1 MSVALASFVQQSGAR
16 SSLDLVIGGARC
28 GGCLAKIENGLGSL
42 PDVFEARMNL
52 STARLHLAWQGGPER
67 ADGFAQRLHDMG
79 FSAGPYIADQAD
91 AADRAQ
97 SRRLLLAMA
106 AAAFGLM
113 NVMILSIAVW
123 SGGDEMS
130 AATQSFLHWLSAA
143 IALPVA
149 AFSGRPF
156 FASAWQALAAKT
168 TNMDVPISLAIL
180 LACGLSLWE
189 TVHWSRATGETHT
202 YFDAALMLI
211 FLLLVGRVL
220 DARLRAR
227 TGLAARQLAAL
238 QVHNARRITG
248 ANAVETVPT
257 TELVPGDRVL
267 VASGD
272 RVPADG
278 IILIGESQLD
288 AALVT
293 GETAL
298 QAVGPGTALYSGTIN
313 RGAPLTIEIRKASA
327 DSFLADI
334 AAMVDAGQQT
344 QARYVRLADR
354 AARAYVPVVHSLA
367 LLTFIGWLVVG
378 GTPRTAILNAIAV
391 LIITCPCALGLA
403 VPAVQVVAVGR
414 LFTKGILIRS
424 GDALE
429 RLATVRHIV
438 FDKTGTLTEGRV
450 RADVSGLSGDDLA
463 LIAALARHSTHPSAD
478 ALHGFATT
486 LDAQD
491 VQEVAGHGLQGR
503 VAGHAVQLGQARFV
517 GSRKDRPGLW
527 ARIDARDP
535 VHIPVEDQIRPEAA
549 ATISALKA
557 AGLSLSIVSGDA
569 QQTVEAVGAALGID
583 MLSARVEPAGKLQ
596 SISALQDQGYPVLM
610 VGDGLND
617 APALAHADASAAL
630 ASGTEI
636 SRSASDIVLQG
647 DTLAGLPFAVDI
659 ARAAKRRV
667 VENFGLA
674 IGYNM
679 LAVPLAVFGYV
690 TPLIAA
696 IAMSASSLIV
706 TLNALRMRRVGEY
719 SGPSHPGQRTP
730 LAQAQG
736 DV

>member
-1 MSVALASFVQQSGAR
+1 MSVALASFVHQSGAR

-28 GGCLAKIENGLGSL
+28 GGCLVKIENGLGSL
-42 PDVFEARMNL
+42 PEVSEARMNL
-52 STARLHLAWQGGPER
+52 SSARLHLVWQGGPER
-67 ADGFAQRLHDMG
+67 ADGFAQRLRDMG

-91 AADRAQ
+91 AADRDQ

-156 FASAWQALAAKT
+156 FASAWQALRAKT

-189 TVHWSRATGETHT
+189 TVFWNRATGDTHT

-220 DARLRAR
+220 DGRLRAR

-238 QVHNARRITG
+238 QVQNARRITG
-248 ANAVETVPT
+248 DNAVETVPT
-257 TELVPGDRVL
+257 TALLPGDRVL

-278 IILIGESQLD
+278 VILIGESQMD

-298 QAVGPGTALYSGTIN
+298 QAVGPGSALYSGTIN

-344 QARYVRLADR
+344 QARYIRLADR

-367 LLTFIGWLVVG
+367 LLTFIGWLIVG

-414 LFTKGILIRS
+414 LFSKGILIRS

-429 RLATVRHIV
+429 RLATVRHV
-438 FDKTGTLTEGRV
+438 MFDKTGTLTVGHV
-450 RADVSGLSGDDLA
+450 RADGEGFSAEDLA
-463 LIAALARHSTHPSAD
+463 FIAALARHSTHPSAD
-478 ALHGFATT
+478 AMHGFATT
-486 LDAQD
+486 FDAQD
-491 VQEVAGHGLQGR
+491 VQEVTGQGLQGR
-503 VAGHAVQLGQARFV
+503 VAGHAVRLGQARFV
-517 GSRKDRPGLW
+517 GLAEDEAGLW
-527 ARIDARDP
+527 ARIDGRGP

-549 ATISALKA
+549 STISALRS
-557 AGLSLSIVSGDA
+557 AGLTLSIVSGDA
-569 QQTVEAVGAALGID
+569 QPTVDAVGASLGID
-583 MLSARVEPAGKLQ
+583 RLSARVEPAGKLRA
-596 SISALQDQGYPVLM
+596 ISALQDRGYPVLM

-636 SRSASDIVLQG
+636 SRSAADIVLQG
-647 DTLAGLPFAVDI
+647 DTLAGLPFAVHI

-667 VENFGLA
+667 IENFGLA

-679 LAVPLAVFGYV
+679 LAVPLAIFGYV

-706 TLNALRMRRVGEY
+706 TLNALRMRRVGDY
-719 SGPSHPGQRTP
+719 PGPSHPGQKTP
-730 LAQAQG
+730 AAETERRA
-736 DV
+736 

>member
-1 MSVALASFVQQSGAR
+1 MSVALASFVHRSGAR
-16 SSLDLVIGGARC
+16 SSLDLVVGGARC

-42 PDVFEARMNL
+42 PDVSEARMNL
-52 STARLHLAWQGGPER
+52 STARLHLVWQGGPEQ
-67 ADGFAQRLHDMG
+67 ADGFAQRLHAMG
-79 FSAGPYIADQAD
+79 FSVGPYIADQAD
-91 AADRAQ
+91 TADRAQ

-156 FASAWQALAAKT
+156 FASAWQGLRVKT

-189 TVHWSRATGETHT
+189 TVFWNRAAGDTHT

-238 QVHNARRITG
+238 QVQNARRITG
-248 ANAVETVPT
+248 DNTVETVPT
-257 TELVPGDRVL
+257 TQLIPGDRVL
-267 VASGD
+267 VASGE

-278 IILIGESQLD
+278 VILTGDSHLN

-298 QAVGPGTALYSGTIN
+298 QAVGPGDALYSGTIN

-354 AARAYVPVVHSLA
+354 AARAYVPIVHSLA
-367 LLTFIGWLVVG
+367 LLTFFGWLIVG

-414 LFTKGILIRS
+414 LFTKGVLIRS

-438 FDKTGTLTEGRV
+438 FDKTGTLTKGQI
-450 RADVSGLSGDDLA
+450 RADVSGLAKEDLA
-463 LIAALARHSTHPSAD
+463 LIGALARHSTHPSAD
-478 ALHGFATT
+478 SLHDFATT
-486 LDAQD
+486 LTAQD
-491 VQEVAGHGLQGR
+491 VQEVTGHGLQGC
-503 VAGHAVQLGQARFV
+503 VAGHAVRLGQARFV
-517 GSRKDRPGLW
+517 GTNEDKPGLW

-535 VHIPVEDQIRPEAA
+535 VHIQTKDQIRPEAA
-549 ATISALKA
+549 ATISALKS
-557 AGLSLSIVSGDA
+557 AGLTVSIVSGDA
-569 QQTVEAVGAALGID
+569 HQAVEAVGAALGID
-583 MLSARVEPAGKLQ
+583 KLSARVDPAEKFRY
-596 SISALQDQGYPVLM
+596 ISALQEVGCPVLM

-647 DTLAGLPFAVDI
+647 DTLAGLPFAVEI

-679 LAVPLAVFGYV
+679 LAVPLAIFGYV
-690 TPLIAA
+690 SPLIAA

-706 TLNALRMRRVGEY
+706 TVNALRMRRVGDY
-719 SGPSHPGQRTP
+719 AGPSHPGQTTGSG
-730 LAQAQG
+730 QG
-736 DV
+736 AADE

>member
-1 MSVALASFVQQSGAR
+1 MSVALTSFVRTSGNV

-28 GGCLAKIENGLGSL
+28 GGCLAKIENGLRSQ
-42 PDVFEARMNL
+42 PDVSEARMNL
-52 STARLHLAWQGGPER
+52 STARLHLTWEGAADR
-67 ADGFAQRLHDMG
+67 ADGFARDLKDMG
-79 FSAGPYIADQAD
+79 FSAGPYIPDEAD

-97 SRRLLLAMA
+97 SRTLLLAMA

-123 SGGDEMS
+123 SGGGEMS
-130 AATQSFLHWLSAA
+130 AATQNLLHWLSAA

-156 FASAWQALAAKT
+156 FASAWQALRAKT
-168 TNMDVPISLAIL
+168 TNMDVPISLAII
-180 LACGLSLWE
+180 LACGLSLFE
-189 TVHWSRATGETHT
+189 TWHGERHT

-238 QVHNARRITG
+238 QVHNARRLIG
-248 ANAVETVPT
+248 NNVVETVPT
-257 TELVPGDRVL
+257 TDLIPGDRVL
-267 VASGD
+267 VASGE

-278 IILIGESQLD
+278 VVISGESRLD

-298 QAVGPGTALYSGTIN
+298 QSVGPGDALYSGTIN
-313 RGAPLTIEIRKASA
+313 RGSPLTLEIRKASA

-334 AAMVDAGQQT
+334 AAMVEAGQQT

-367 LLTFIGWLVVG
+367 LLTFIGWLIVG

-414 LFTKGILIRS
+414 LFAKGVLIRS

-429 RLATVRHIV
+429 RLATVRHVV
-438 FDKTGTLTEGRV
+438 FDKTGTLTEGRIQ
-450 RADVSGLSGDDLA
+450 ADVTGISAPDLA
-463 LIAALARHSTHPSAD
+463 LISALARHSTHPASE
-478 ALHGFATT
+478 ALHEFETT
-486 LDAQD
+486 ANVSDA
-491 VQEVAGHGLQGR
+491 EEIAGQGLRGH
-503 VAGHAVQLGQARFV
+503 VSGHAVRLGQARFV
-517 GSRKDRPGLW
+517 DRASMDRPGLW
-527 ARIDARDP
+527 ARLDDQTPFRITLEDP
-535 VHIPVEDQIRPEAA
+535 IRGEATATVQALMA
-549 ATISALKA
+549 ADLT
-557 AGLSLSIVSGDA
+557 LSIVSGDA
-569 QQTVEAVGAALGID
+569 AATVERVGAALGID
-583 MLSARVEPAGKLQ
+583 HVTARVEPADKLTY
-596 SISALQDQGYPVLM
+596 ISALQTKGVPVLM

-617 APALAHADASAAL
+617 APALAHADASATL

-647 DTLAGLPFAVDI
+647 DTLAGLPFAVEV

-667 VENFGLA
+667 VENFALA

-690 TPLIAA
+690 TPLVAA

-706 TLNALRMRRVGEY
+706 TLNALRMRGVGDY
-719 SGPSHPGQRTP
+719 AGPAHPGQDDQLKKGRP
-730 LAQAQG
+730 SI
-736 DV
+736 

>member
-1 MSVALASFVQQSGAR
+1 MTVALASFVHKSGDL

-28 GGCLAKIENGLGSL
+28 GGCLAKIENGLRSQ
-42 PDVFEARMNL
+42 PDVSQARMNL
-52 STARLHLAWQGGPER
+52 STARLHLTWHGEAER
-67 ADGFAQRLHDMG
+67 ADGFARNLQEMG
-79 FSAGPYIADQAD
+79 FSAGPYIPDVAD

-97 SRRLLLAMA
+97 SRKLLLAMA

-113 NVMILSIAVW
+113 NVMMLSIAVW
-123 SGGDEMS
+123 SGSDEMS
-130 AATQSFLHWLSAA
+130 AATQSLLHWLSAA
-143 IALPVA
+143 IALPIA

-156 FASAWQALAAKT
+156 FASAWQALRAKT
-168 TNMDVPISLAIL
+168 TNMDVPISLAII

-189 TVHWSRATGETHT
+189 TWHGERHT

-238 QVHNARRITG
+238 QVHNARRLTG
-248 ANAVETVPT
+248 DTLIETVPT
-257 TELVPGDRVL
+257 TDLVPGDRVL
-267 VASGD
+267 VASGE

-278 IILIGESQLD
+278 VVLSGESRLD

-298 QAVGPGTALYSGTIN
+298 QNVGPGDALYSGTIN
-313 RGAPLTIEIRKASA
+313 HGAPLTLEIHKASA

-334 AAMVDAGQQT
+334 AAMMEAGQQT

-367 LLTFIGWLVVG
+367 LLTFIGWLLVG

-414 LFTKGILIRS
+414 LFAKGVLIRS

-429 RLATVRHIV
+429 RLATIRHVI

-450 RADVSGLSGDDLA
+450 RADVSDISAPDLA
-463 LIAALARHSTHPSAD
+463 LISALARHSTHPTSE
-478 ALHGFATT
+478 ALHGFKTADT
-486 LDAQD
+486 
-491 VQEVAGHGLQGR
+491 VSKVEEIAGQGLRGK
-503 VAGHAVQLGQARFV
+503 VSGHTVRLGQARFV
-517 GSRKDRPGLW
+517 RGTSMDRPGVW
-527 ARIDARDP
+527 ARIDDQEPFQITLEDP
-535 VHIPVEDQIRPEAA
+535 IRGEAA
-549 ATISALKA
+549 DTVQALMA
-557 AGLSLSIVSGDA
+557 AKLTLSIVSGDA
-569 QQTVEAVGAALGID
+569 TQTVESVGAALGID
-583 MLSARVEPAGKLQ
+583 TVTARVKPAEKLAH
-596 SISALQDQGYPVLM
+596 ISALQTRGIPVLM

-630 ASGTEI
+630 ASGSEI

-647 DTLAGLPFAVDI
+647 DTLIGLPFAVEV

-667 VENFGLA
+667 VENFALA

-679 LAVPLAVFGYV
+679 LAVPLAVLGYV
-690 TPLIAA
+690 TPLVAA
-696 IAMSASSLIV
+696 LAMSASSLIV
-706 TLNALRMRRVGEY
+706 TLNALRMRRVGDY
-719 SGPSHPGQRTP
+719 AGPSYPGQTKRVET
-730 LAQAQG
+730 ARA
-736 DV
+736 V

>member
-1 MSVALASFVQQSGAR
+1 MSVALASFVRKTGDL

-28 GGCLAKIENGLGSL
+28 GGCLAKIENGLRSQ
-42 PDVFEARMNL
+42 PDVSEARMNL
-52 STARLHLAWQGGPER
+52 STARLHLAWSGSADR
-67 ADGFAQRLHDMG
+67 ADGFARNLQEMG
-79 FSAGPYIADQAD
+79 FSAGPYIPDEAD
-91 AADRAQ
+91 AVDRAQ

-106 AAAFGLM
+106 VAAFGLM

-123 SGGDEMS
+123 SGGEEMS
-130 AATQSFLHWLSAA
+130 AATQSLLHWLSAA
-143 IALPVA
+143 IALPIA
-149 AFSGRPF
+149 AYSGRPF
-156 FASAWQALAAKT
+156 FASAWQALRAKT
-168 TNMDVPISLAIL
+168 TNMDVPISLAIM
-180 LACGLSLWE
+180 LACGLSLFE
-189 TVHWSRATGETHT
+189 TWHGETHT

-211 FLLLVGRVL
+211 FLLLIGRVL

-238 QVHNARRITG
+238 QVQNARRIT
-248 ANAVETVPT
+248 ADNTVENVPT
-257 TELVPGDRVL
+257 TALAPGDRVL
-267 VASGD
+267 VASGE

-278 IILIGESQLD
+278 VIMSGDSRLD

-298 QAVGPGTALYSGTIN
+298 QSVGPGDALYSGTIN

-367 LLTFIGWLVVG
+367 LLTFIGWLLVG

-414 LFTKGILIRS
+414 LFSKGVLIRS

-429 RLATVRHIV
+429 RLATIRHVV

-450 RADVSGLSGDDLA
+450 QADVAKIAPSDLA
-463 LIAALARHSTHPSAD
+463 LVSALAQQSTHPLSQ
-478 ALHGFATT
+478 ALHGFKTSF
-486 LDAQD
+486 DAED
-491 VQEVAGHGLQGR
+491 VEEVAGQGLSGR
-503 VAGHAVQLGQARFV
+503 VDGHNVRLGQARFV
-517 GSRKDRPGLW
+517 GPSHDDVPGLW
-527 ARIDARDP
+527 ARIDDGNP
-535 VHIPVEDQIRPEAA
+535 FPITVEDRVRPEAA
-549 ATISALKA
+549 ATVQALINA
-557 AGLSLSIVSGDA
+557 QLDVSILSGDA
-569 QQTVEAVGAALGID
+569 EETVNAVGAALGIKT
-583 MLSARVEPAGKLQ
+583 LSARVEPAGKLAY
-596 SISALQDQGYPVLM
+596 ISALQAKGVPVLM

-617 APALAHADASAAL
+617 APALAYADASAAL

-647 DTLAGLPFAVDI
+647 DTLAGLPFAVQV
-659 ARAAKRRV
+659 ARRAKRRV
-667 VENFGLA
+667 MENFTLA
-674 IGYNM
+674 IGYNA

-690 TPLIAA
+690 TPLVAA
-696 IAMSASSLIV
+696 VAMSASSLIV
-706 TLNALRMRRVGEY
+706 TLNALRMRRVGDY
-719 SGPSHPGQRTP
+719 DGPSHPGQTYDE
-730 LAQAQG
+730 AA
-736 DV
+736 

>member
-1 MSVALASFVQQSGAR
+1 MSVALASFVHKTGDI

-28 GGCLAKIENGLGSL
+28 GGCLAKIENGLRSL
-42 PDVFEARMNL
+42 PDVSEVRMNL
-52 STARLHLAWQGGPER
+52 STARLHLAWQGNPER
-67 ADGFAQRLHDMG
+67 ADGFARNLEDMG
-79 FSAGPYIADQAD
+79 FSAGPYILDDAD
-91 AADRAQ
+91 ASDRAQ

-123 SGGDEMS
+123 SGGEEMS
-130 AATQSFLHWLSAA
+130 ATTQSLLHWLSAA
-143 IALPVA
+143 IALPIA
-149 AFSGRPF
+149 AYSGRPF
-156 FASAWQALAAKT
+156 FASAWQALRAKT
-168 TNMDVPISLAIL
+168 TNMDVPISLAIV

-189 TVHWSRATGETHT
+189 TVYWNRGLGDTHT

-238 QVHNARRITG
+238 QVYNARRLTG
-248 ANAVETVPT
+248 DNTVETVPT
-257 TELVPGDRVL
+257 TDIAPGDRVL
-267 VASGD
+267 VASGE

-278 IILIGESQLD
+278 VVIRGESRLD

-298 QAVGPGTALYSGTIN
+298 QTVGPGDALYSGTIN

-334 AAMVDAGQQT
+334 AAMVETGQQT

-354 AARAYVPVVHSLA
+354 AARAYVPIVHSLA
-367 LLTFIGWLVVG
+367 LLTFIGWLLVG

-429 RLATVRHIV
+429 RLATVRHVV
-438 FDKTGTLTEGRV
+438 FDKTGTLTEGGV
-450 RADVSGLSGDDLA
+450 RADVSDIAAPDLA
-463 LIAALARHSTHPSAD
+463 MISALARHSTHPLSEA
-478 ALHGFATT
+478 
-486 LDAQD
+486 
-491 VQEVAGHGLQGR
+491 LQGFETTATADSVEEVTGQGLRGR
-503 VAGHAVQLGQARFV
+503 VSGHAVRLGQARFV
-517 GSRKDRPGLW
+517 GQDSRDTAGLW
-527 ARIDARDP
+527 ACIDDRKP
-535 VHIPVEDQIRPEAA
+535 FQIRVEDPIRAEAVATVQALMA
-549 ATISALKA
+549 ANLDV
-557 AGLSLSIVSGDA
+557 SILSGDA
-569 QQTVEAVGAALGID
+569 AQTANDVAAALGID
-583 MLSARVEPAGKLQ
+583 TVTARVEPAQKL
-596 SISALQDQGYPVLM
+596 SHISALQAKGFPVLM

-647 DTLAGLPFAVDI
+647 DTLAGLPFAVQV

-667 VENFGLA
+667 VENFALA

-690 TPLIAA
+690 TPLVAA
-696 IAMSASSLIV
+696 VAMSASSLIV
-706 TLNALRMRRVGEY
+706 TLNALRMRRVGNYE
-719 SGPSHPGQRTP
+719 GPSHPGQTYDEAA
-730 LAQAQG
+730 L
-736 DV
+736 

>member
-1 MSVALASFVQQSGAR
+1 MSVALASFVQRSGDV

-28 GGCLAKIENGLGSL
+28 GGCLAKIENGLRSQ
-42 PDVFEARMNL
+42 PDVSEARMNL
-52 STARLHLAWQGGPER
+52 STARLHLVWQGGADR
-67 ADGFAQRLHDMG
+67 ADGFAHDLQDMG
-79 FSAGPYIADQAD
+79 FSAGPYIPDEAD

-97 SRRLLLAMA
+97 SRTLLLAMA

-123 SGGDEMS
+123 SGGDEMT
-130 AATQSFLHWLSAA
+130 AATQSLLHWLSAA
-143 IALPVA
+143 IALPIA

-156 FASAWQALAAKT
+156 FASAWQALRVKT
-168 TNMDVPISLAIL
+168 TNMDVPISLAII

-189 TVHWSRATGETHT
+189 TWHGELHT

-248 ANAVETVPT
+248 DNLVETVPT
-257 TELVPGDRVL
+257 TDLTPGDRVL
-267 VASGD
+267 VASGE
-272 RVPADG
+272 RIPADG
-278 IILIGESQLD
+278 VVISGESRLD

-298 QAVGPGTALYSGTIN
+298 QSVGPGDALYSGTIN
-313 RGAPLTIEIRKASA
+313 RGAPLTLEIRKASA

-334 AAMVDAGQQT
+334 AAMVEAGQQT

-367 LLTFIGWLVVG
+367 LLTFIGWLIVG

-414 LFTKGILIRS
+414 LFAKGILIRS

-429 RLATVRHIV
+429 RLATVRHVV
-438 FDKTGTLTEGRV
+438 FDKTGTLTQGHI
-450 RADVSGLSGDDLA
+450 RADVSDIPAPDLA
-463 LIAALARHSTHPSAD
+463 LISALARHSTHPASE
-478 ALHGFATT
+478 ALHAFETTAT
-486 LDAQD
+486 AVD
-491 VQEVAGHGLQGR
+491 VEEIAGQGLRGQ
-503 VAGHAVQLGQARFV
+503 VSGHAVWLGQARFV
-517 GSRKDRPGLW
+517 GGVSLDSPGLW
-527 ARIDARDP
+527 ARIDGHAPLKITLEDP
-535 VHIPVEDQIRPEAA
+535 IRVEAPATVEALMA
-549 ATISALKA
+549 ANLT
-557 AGLSLSIVSGDA
+557 LSIVSGDA
-569 QQTVEAVGAALGID
+569 AETVKSVGAVLGID
-583 MLSARVEPAGKLQ
+583 TVTARVEPADKLTH
-596 SISALQDQGYPVLM
+596 IAALQNRGIPVLM

-647 DTLAGLPFAVDI
+647 DTLAGLPFAVQV

-667 VENFGLA
+667 VENFALA

-690 TPLIAA
+690 TPLVAA
-696 IAMSASSLIV
+696 LAMSASSLIV
-706 TLNALRMRRVGEY
+706 TLNALRMRRVGDY
-719 SGPSHPGQRTP
+719 SGPSHPGQTYDEAA
-730 LAQAQG
+730 L
-736 DV
+736 